1 MVQSSEREGVVKR
14 NKAMAFWT
22 EYLCKYFRIFYQ
34 NFAEKNDKS
43 SYLKVP
49 MLQFSIFNCNA
60 FRSGFIEA
68 VMISRNVLKGSEF
81 NCLIRSESGFIIL
94 ILIGEQTGEI
104 SKFWTGTEG
113 HMCRGC
119 RPEPW
124 ALYRRFPWAQ
134 IKYADLFFSVE

>member
-1 MVQSSEREGVVKR
+1 MTRIIEWSNHRREREWSNETRQWPFEQNTSV
-14 NKAMAFWT
+14 NIL
-22 EYLCKYFRIFYQ
+22 EFYQ

-94 ILIGEQTGEI
+94 ILKENRQGKYQNFGQGLKDTCGGAGDQNIEHCVDAFHEIG
-104 SKFWTGTEG
+104 
-113 HMCRGC
+113 
-119 RPEPW
+119 
-124 ALYRRFPWAQ
+124 
-134 IKYADLFFSVE
+134 

>member
-1 MVQSSEREGVVKR
+1 MTRIIEWSNHRREREWSNETRQWPFEQNTSV
-14 NKAMAFWT
+14 NIL
-22 EYLCKYFRIFYQ
+22 EFYQ

-81 NCLIRSESGFIIL
+81 NCLIRSESGLIIL
-94 ILIGEQTGEI
+94 ILIREQTGQG
-104 SKFWTGTEG
+104 KYQNFGQGQRDT
-113 HMCRGC
+113 RGGAGDQNHEHC
-119 RPEPW
+119 IDAFHE
-124 ALYRRFPWAQ
+124 LG
-134 IKYADLFFSVE
+134 

>member
-1 MVQSSEREGVVKR
+1 MTRIIEWSNHRREREWSNETRQWPFEQNTSV
-14 NKAMAFWT
+14 NIL
-22 EYLCKYFRIFYQ
+22 EFY
-34 NFAEKNDKS
+34 KNSADKNYKS

-113 HMCRGC
+113 HMYPAADQNHEQGVEC
-119 RPEPW
+119 
-124 ALYRRFPWAQ
+124 RRFP
-134 IKYADLFFSVE
+134 

>member
-1 MVQSSEREGVVKR
+1 
-14 NKAMAFWT
+14 
-22 EYLCKYFRIFYQ
+22 
-34 NFAEKNDKS
+34 
-43 SYLKVP
+43 

-113 HMCRGC
+113 HMYPAADQNHEQGVEC
-119 RPEPW
+119 
-124 ALYRRFPWAQ
+124 RRFP
-134 IKYADLFFSVE
+134 